1 MMKKLLNTLYVLSED
16 LYLALDNENVA
27 AKREGA
33 IVGRVPLHTLTA
45 IISFSYLGASPALMG
60 ECAERGIALSFLI
73 RVASF

>member
-27 AKREGA
+27 AKREGE

-45 IISFSYLGASPALMG
+45 IISFSYLGASPALMLRTKRSG
-60 ECAERGIALSFLI
+60 VRIL
-73 RVASF
+73 